1 MERFPIALS
10 SNVTSP
16 RFSMLKAW
24 VQNQSLGDIEIEE
37 RYRVW
42 VANLRTDRYVTVGS
56 PIFDIDT
63 MCVSNKIILFVIE
76 KSTMSFGLRWQF
88 YSLRNSMERVRRARH
103 SSLSWPKDPYHIWSF
118 FITNHWSNLPFPKSM
133 IFHFTH
139 SMVSPLTPGQTGIPH
154 PQAWIGGMFTSKSN
168 FLFCLRR
175 RMWRK
180 HACIKSFE
188 RLSKTTPRGLKHAV
202 QQLDIIYFCGHVW
215 PFKSSIIVSLLI
227 IFWIF
232 ELYIVY
238 KVHLHGFT
246 CQSWSSEASLSGR
259 VKDAAAKGML
269 SKQLGGLTGDVAFLD
284 QATGV
289 IKSKKPK
296 KRKDTRAR
304 GSGWNEETAEE
315 VTYLKGFTFAN
326 YNWFIIVSYPT

>member
-1 MERFPIALS
+1 
-10 SNVTSP
+10 
-16 RFSMLKAW
+16 
-24 VQNQSLGDIEIEE
+24 
-37 RYRVW
+37 
-42 VANLRTDRYVTVGS
+42 
-56 PIFDIDT
+56 
-63 MCVSNKIILFVIE
+63 
-76 KSTMSFGLRWQF
+76 
-88 YSLRNSMERVRRARH
+88 
-103 SSLSWPKDPYHIWSF
+103 
-118 FITNHWSNLPFPKSM
+118 
-133 IFHFTH
+133 
-139 SMVSPLTPGQTGIPH
+139 
-154 PQAWIGGMFTSKSN
+154 
-168 FLFCLRR
+168 
-175 RMWRK
+175 MWRK